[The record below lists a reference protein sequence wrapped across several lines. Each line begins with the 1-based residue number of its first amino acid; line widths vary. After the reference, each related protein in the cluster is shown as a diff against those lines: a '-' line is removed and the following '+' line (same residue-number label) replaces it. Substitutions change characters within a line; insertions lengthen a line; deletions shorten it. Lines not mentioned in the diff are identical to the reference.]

1 MSTLYRTTLAMCCLA
16 SLLPLG
22 ALAADAEQPP
32 VTNEAPAAPAPRP
45 PLLERS
51 QEDAQAL
58 ERLVPKAEQQ
68 TLQGGAD
75 SFLALWK
82 PANDSDPQGAVII
95 VPGAGETADW
105 PNAVGP
111 LRRKFPDV
119 GWHSLSISLPDLLAD
134 SPQARV
140 EAKPA
145 AKPAP
150 EQGESAPAKDLPA
163 DANANVAQATAA
175 DADTAESTD
184 AAQASEQTDP
194 ADAAR
199 IFARLD
205 AAVAFAQQHN
215 ARSIVLIGHGSG
227 AYWAA
232 RYLSEQQPPQVQKLV
247 LVAAQTP
254 GKPGSHLES
263 AHCRHLLRHPQRRPQ
278 RGRAA
283 PAGQQAAE
291 GQPVPAV
298 VADCRAGEQ
307 GSGTRAAVPPGA
319 GVDESVG
326 ADLSAMQATRCMAP
340 AVPVIAAEAA
350 PMYGLAHTV

>member
-22 ALAADAEQPP
+22 ALAADAETPP
-32 VTNEAPAAPAPRP
+32 AANAAPAAETPRP

-51 QEDAQAL
+51 QEDALAL

-68 TLQGGAD
+68 TLQAGAD

-95 VPGAGETADW
+95 VPGAGENADW

-111 LRRKFPDV
+111 LRQKFPDV
-119 GWHSLSISLPDLLAD
+119 GWHSLSISMPDLLAD

-140 EAKPA
+140 EAKPKA
-145 AKPAP
+145 ATDQA
-150 EQGESAPAKDLPA
+150 QGERAPVKDVPA

-184 AAQASEQTDP
+184 AELASEQSDP
-194 ADAAR
+194 ADAER

-205 AAVAFAQQHN
+205 AAVAFAQQRN

-232 RYLSEQQPPQVQKLV
+232 RYLSEKQPPQVHKLV
-247 LVAAQTP
+247 MVAAQTP
-254 GKPGSHLES
+254 ARVEHDLES
-263 AHCRHLLRHPQRRPQ
+263 LAPTLKVPTADIYYATRSADRSAAALRLQASKRQKDSQYRQLSLIAMP
-278 RGRAA
+278 GN
-283 PAGQQAAE
+283 QAAE
-291 GQPVPAV
+291 Q
-298 VADCRAGEQ
+298 EQ
-307 GSGTRAAVPPGA
+307 LFRRVRGWMNPQG
-319 GVDESVG
+319 
-326 ADLSAMQATRCMAP
+326 
-340 AVPVIAAEAA
+340 
-350 PMYGLAHTV
+350 

>member
-22 ALAADAEQPP
+22 ALAADAETPP
-32 VTNEAPAAPAPRP
+32 AANAAPAAETPRP

-51 QEDAQAL
+51 QEDALAL

-68 TLQGGAD
+68 TLQAGAD

-95 VPGAGETADW
+95 VPGAGENADW

-111 LRRKFPDV
+111 LRQKFPDV

-134 SPQARV
+134 SPQARI
-140 EAKPA
+140 EAKPKA
-145 AKPAP
+145 ATDQA
-150 EQGESAPAKDLPA
+150 QGERAPVKDVPA

-184 AAQASEQTDP
+184 TELASEQSDP
-194 ADAAR
+194 ADAER

-205 AAVAFAQQHN
+205 AAVAFAQQRN

-232 RYLSEQQPPQVQKLV
+232 RYLSEKQPPQVHKLV
-247 LVAAQTP
+247 MVAAQTP
-254 GKPGSHLES
+254 ARVEHDLES
-263 AHCRHLLRHPQRRPQ
+263 LAPTLKVPTADIYYATRSADRSAAALRLQASKRQKDSQYRQLSLIAMP
-278 RGRAA
+278 GN
-283 PAGQQAAE
+283 QAAE
-291 GQPVPAV
+291 Q
-298 VADCRAGEQ
+298 EQ
-307 GSGTRAAVPPGA
+307 LFRRVRGWMNPQG
-319 GVDESVG
+319 
-326 ADLSAMQATRCMAP
+326 
-340 AVPVIAAEAA
+340 
-350 PMYGLAHTV
+350 

>member
-16 SLLPLG
+16 SILPLG
-22 ALAADAEQPP
+22 ALAADAEKPS
-32 VTNEAPAAPAPRP
+32 TTTEAPAAQAQRP

-68 TLQGGAD
+68 TLQAGAD

-111 LRRKFPDV
+111 LRQKFPDI

-140 EAKPA
+140 EARPA
-145 AKPAP
+145 ADP
-150 EQGESAPAKDLPA
+150 EQDKGESAPAKDVPA

-184 AAQASEQTDP
+184 AKQASEQTDP
-194 ADAAR
+194 ADAER
-199 IFARLD
+199 VFARLD

-232 RYLSEQQPPQVQKLV
+232 RYLSEKQPPQVQKLV
-247 LVAAQTP
+247 MVAAQTP
-254 GKPGSHLES
+254 ARVEHDLTSLAPTLRVPTADIYYATRSGDRNAAAQRLQASKRQKDSQYRQLSLIGMPGNK
-263 AHCRHLLRHPQRRPQ
+263 
-278 RGRAA
+278 
-283 PAGQQAAE
+283 AAE
-291 GQPVPAV
+291 Q
-298 VADCRAGEQ
+298 EQ
-307 GSGTRAAVPPGA
+307 LFRRVRGWMS
-319 GVDESVG
+319 
-326 ADLSAMQATRCMAP
+326 L
-340 AVPVIAAEAA
+340 
-350 PMYGLAHTV
+350 

>member
-22 ALAADAEQPP
+22 ALAADAETPP
-32 VTNEAPAAPAPRP
+32 AANAAPAAETPRP

-51 QEDAQAL
+51 QEDALAL
-58 ERLVPKAEQQ
+58 ERLIPKAEQQ
-68 TLQGGAD
+68 TLQAGAD

-95 VPGAGETADW
+95 VPGAGENADW

-111 LRRKFPDV
+111 LRQKFPDV

-140 EAKPA
+140 EAKPKA
-145 AKPAP
+145 ATDQA
-150 EQGESAPAKDLPA
+150 QGERAPVKDVPA

-184 AAQASEQTDP
+184 AELASEQSDP
-194 ADAAR
+194 ADAER

-205 AAVAFAQQHN
+205 AAVAFAQQRN

-232 RYLSEQQPPQVQKLV
+232 RYLSEKQPPQVHKLV
-247 LVAAQTP
+247 MVAAQTP
-254 GKPGSHLES
+254 ARVEHDLES
-263 AHCRHLLRHPQRRPQ
+263 LAPTLKVPTADIYYATRSADRSAAALRLQASKRQKDSQYRQLSLIAMP
-278 RGRAA
+278 GN
-283 PAGQQAAE
+283 QAAE
-291 GQPVPAV
+291 Q
-298 VADCRAGEQ
+298 EQ
-307 GSGTRAAVPPGA
+307 LFRRVRGWMNPQG
-319 GVDESVG
+319 
-326 ADLSAMQATRCMAP
+326 
-340 AVPVIAAEAA
+340 
-350 PMYGLAHTV
+350 

>member
-145 AKPAP
+145 AQPAP

-254 GKPGSHLES
+254 ARVEHDLES
-263 AHCRHLLRHPQRRPQ
+263 LVPTLKVPTADIYYATRSADRSAAAQRLQASKRQKDSQYRQLSLIAMP
-278 RGRAA
+278 GNK
-283 PAGQQAAE
+283 AAE
-291 GQPVPAV
+291 Q
-298 VADCRAGEQ
+298 EQ
-307 GSGTRAAVPPGA
+307 LFRRVRGWMS
-319 GVDESVG
+319 
-326 ADLSAMQATRCMAP
+326 L
-340 AVPVIAAEAA
+340 
-350 PMYGLAHTV
+350 

>member
-95 VPGAGETADW
+95 GPGAGETADW

-254 GKPGSHLES
+254 ARVEHDLES
-263 AHCRHLLRHPQRRPQ
+263 LVPTLRVPTADIYYATRSADRSAAAQRLQASKRQKDSQYRQLSLIAVP
-278 RGRAA
+278 GNK
-283 PAGQQAAE
+283 AAE
-291 GQPVPAV
+291 Q
-298 VADCRAGEQ
+298 EQ
-307 GSGTRAAVPPGA
+307 LFRRVRGWMS
-319 GVDESVG
+319 
-326 ADLSAMQATRCMAP
+326 L
-340 AVPVIAAEAA
+340 
-350 PMYGLAHTV
+350 

>member
-16 SLLPLG
+16 SFLPLG
-22 ALAADAEQPP
+22 ASAADAEQPP
-32 VTNEAPAAPAPRP
+32 VTNETPAAPAPRP

-194 ADAAR
+194 ADTAR

-254 GKPGSHLES
+254 ARVEHDLES
-263 AHCRHLLRHPQRRPQ
+263 LVPTLKVPTADIYYATRSADRSAAAQRLQASKRQKDSQYRQLSLIAMP
-278 RGRAA
+278 GNK
-283 PAGQQAAE
+283 AAE
-291 GQPVPAV
+291 Q
-298 VADCRAGEQ
+298 EQ
-307 GSGTRAAVPPGA
+307 LFRRVRGWMS
-319 GVDESVG
+319 
-326 ADLSAMQATRCMAP
+326 L
-340 AVPVIAAEAA
+340 
-350 PMYGLAHTV
+350 

>member
-16 SLLPLG
+16 SILPLG
-22 ALAADAEQPP
+22 ALAADAEKPS
-32 VTNEAPAAPAPRP
+32 TTTEAPAAQAPRP

-68 TLQGGAD
+68 TLQAGAD

-111 LRRKFPDV
+111 LRQKFPDI

-140 EAKPA
+140 EARPA
-145 AKPAP
+145 AEP
-150 EQGESAPAKDLPA
+150 EQDKGESAPAKDVPA

-184 AAQASEQTDP
+184 AKQASEQTDP
-194 ADAAR
+194 ADAER
-199 IFARLD
+199 VFARLD

-232 RYLSEQQPPQVQKLV
+232 RYLSEKQPPQVQKLV
-247 LVAAQTP
+247 MVAAQTP
-254 GKPGSHLES
+254 ARVEHDLTSLAPTLRVPTADIYYATRSGDRNAAAQRLQASKRQKDSQYRQLSLIGMPGNK
-263 AHCRHLLRHPQRRPQ
+263 
-278 RGRAA
+278 
-283 PAGQQAAE
+283 AAE
-291 GQPVPAV
+291 Q
-298 VADCRAGEQ
+298 EQ
-307 GSGTRAAVPPGA
+307 LFRRVRGWMS
-319 GVDESVG
+319 
-326 ADLSAMQATRCMAP
+326 L
-340 AVPVIAAEAA
+340 
-350 PMYGLAHTV
+350 

>member
-16 SLLPLG
+16 SILPLA
-22 ALAADAEQPP
+22 ALAADAEKAPA
-32 VTNEAPAAPAPRP
+32 TTEAPAAEAPRP

-51 QEDAQAL
+51 QEDALAL

-68 TLQGGAD
+68 TLQAGAD

-111 LRRKFPDV
+111 LRQKFPDV
-119 GWHSLSISLPDLLAD
+119 GWHSLSLSLPDLLAD

-145 AKPAP
+145 AEP
-150 EQGESAPAKDLPA
+150 EKTKGESAPAKDVPA

-184 AAQASEQTDP
+184 AEQASEQTDP
-194 ADAAR
+194 ADAER

-232 RYLSEQQPPQVQKLV
+232 RYLSEKQPPQVQKLV
-247 LVAAQTP
+247 MVAAQTP
-254 GKPGSHLES
+254 ARVEHDLES
-263 AHCRHLLRHPQRRPQ
+263 L
-278 RGRAA
+278 A
-283 PAGQQAAE
+283 PTLKVPTADIYYATRSQDRSAAE
-291 GQPVPAV
+291 QRLQASKRQKDSQYRQLSLI
-298 VADCRAGEQ
+298 AM
-307 GSGTRAAVPPGA
+307 PGNK
-319 GVDESVG
+319 
-326 ADLSAMQATRCMAP
+326 
-340 AVPVIAAEAA
+340 AAEQEQLFRRVRGWMS
-350 PMYGLAHTV
+350 PQG

>member
-254 GKPGSHLES
+254 ARVEHDLES
-263 AHCRHLLRHPQRRPQ
+263 LVPTLRVPTADIYYATRSADRSAAAQRLQASKRQKDSQYRQLSLIAVP
-278 RGRAA
+278 GNK
-283 PAGQQAAE
+283 AAE
-291 GQPVPAV
+291 Q
-298 VADCRAGEQ
+298 EQ
-307 GSGTRAAVPPGA
+307 LFRRVRGWMS
-319 GVDESVG
+319 
-326 ADLSAMQATRCMAP
+326 L
-340 AVPVIAAEAA
+340 
-350 PMYGLAHTV
+350 

>member
-22 ALAADAEQPP
+22 ALAADAETPP
-32 VTNEAPAAPAPRP
+32 AANAAPAAETPRP

-51 QEDAQAL
+51 QEDALAL

-68 TLQGGAD
+68 TLQAGAD

-95 VPGAGETADW
+95 VPGAGENADW

-111 LRRKFPDV
+111 LRQKFPDV

-140 EAKPA
+140 EAKPKA
-145 AKPAP
+145 AMDQA
-150 EQGESAPAKDLPA
+150 QGERAPVKNVPA

-184 AAQASEQTDP
+184 AELASEQSDP
-194 ADAAR
+194 ADAER

-205 AAVAFAQQHN
+205 AAVAFAQQRN

-232 RYLSEQQPPQVQKLV
+232 RYLSEKQPPQVHKLV
-247 LVAAQTP
+247 MVAAQTP
-254 GKPGSHLES
+254 ARVEHDLES
-263 AHCRHLLRHPQRRPQ
+263 LAPTLKVPTADIYYATRSADRSAAALRLQASKRQKDSQYRQLSLIAMP
-278 RGRAA
+278 GN
-283 PAGQQAAE
+283 QAAE
-291 GQPVPAV
+291 Q
-298 VADCRAGEQ
+298 EQ
-307 GSGTRAAVPPGA
+307 LFRRVRGWMNPQG
-319 GVDESVG
+319 
-326 ADLSAMQATRCMAP
+326 
-340 AVPVIAAEAA
+340 
-350 PMYGLAHTV
+350 